1 MTTTERRLWVLAW
14 LFATL
19 GWGIAYG
26 AKECRAD
33 PIYYLWEG
41 TECTLTCHDK
51 ATAQFTVLDYT
62 PGTLMLAPVSGAGPN
77 WLSAFRIGDDAG
89 WQWISTGGWYPGR
102 IGHAEDWFAMGTLPA
117 ESGIAETRFH
127 MGAFAFILD
136 THADGSWLF
145 AADGLNSHIARGLSH
160 TFTRLDAP
168 IDEPNVL
175 LLLAVGAAGVWLR
188 SRAG

>member
-1 MTTTERRLWVLAW
+1 MKLQFKASSWLLA
-14 LFATL
+14 LVFVAALIT
-19 GWGIAYG
+19 IAWP
-26 AKECRAD
+26 KNVRAE

-41 TECTLTCHDK
+41 FDCTLTCHEK

-62 PGTLMLAPVSGAGPN
+62 PGTLMLVPVSGVGPN
-77 WLSAFRIGDDAG
+77 YLSAFRIGDDAG
-89 WQWISTGGWYPGR
+89 WQFISIGGFFPGR
-102 IGHAEDWFAMGTLPA
+102 LGNSEDWFAMGTLPA

-168 IDEPNVL
+168 IDEPPIL
-175 LLLAVGAAGVWLR
+175 LLLAVGAAGIWLR
-188 SRAG
+188 ARAG